1 MEEEIKQLKGNKG
14 EWSEIY
20 VFLYLLGSGKL
31 DVADD
36 NLNVVPGE
44 FYKILE
50 IIRKETQ
57 TTNNYVRED
66 DIVRIL
72 ITNDETGNIE
82 EFTYPIIEFV
92 NKAKELLF
100 RIQKSKD
107 KKYPEITSFLA
118 DLKIYSIKDVGH
130 KRDITIKI
138 EDFHCAMK
146 QTLGFSIKSFLGS
159 DSTLFNAGA
168 GTNFIY
174 EICLPNNVHIDVDAF
189 NAETYNLSPRISA
202 RLNKLIG
209 EYDAEIVF
217 SKVQSR
223 CLNQNLRTIDGDLPL
238 LLAELLI
245 IRNLYN
251 TSEIAS
257 CTKILTELNPLDFD
271 IEEHG
276 AVYEY
281 KIKRFLQDCAMG
293 MVPEKPWRGVYDAT
307 GGQIIVKENGDV
319 VCYHIYEQNRFLDYL
334 FKNTKFESASTSEDE
349 NNPGHAR
356 QKPAKI
362 ELLTDE
368 VEDDSEQ
375 LQDVKKVSSLKRYF
389 YGWLYEEEGKY
400 YFKINLQIRFKKQNK
415 KKLNRGK

>member
-1 MEEEIKQLKGNKG
+1 MDEVRKELKGNKG

-20 VFLYLLGSGKL
+20 VFLYLLGKGKL

-66 DIVRIL
+66 DIVRIF
-72 ITNDETGNIE
+72 ITNDKTGDIE
-82 EFTYPIIEFV
+82 EFKFPIISFV
-92 NKAKELLF
+92 EKAKELLCN
-100 RIQKSKD
+100 IQTKNQKTF
-107 KKYPEITSFLA
+107 PEITNFLA
-118 DLKIYSIKDVGH
+118 ELKIYSIKDVGH

-174 EICLPNNVHIDVDAF
+174 EICFPEDVQIDVDAF
-189 NAETYNLSPRISA
+189 NKETYNLSPRIPN
-202 RLNKLIG
+202 RLKKLIN
-209 EYDAEIVF
+209 EYKAEIIF
-217 SKVQSR
+217 KQVQSR
-223 CLNQNLRTIDGDLPL
+223 CLSQNLRTIDGDLPQL
-238 LLAELLI
+238 IAKMLLI
-245 IRNLYN
+245 RYLNGETTISKC
-251 TSEIAS
+251 TEII
-257 CTKILTELNPLDFD
+257 TKLNPLDFD

-276 AVYEY
+276 SVYEY

-307 GGQIIVKENGDV
+307 GGQIIVKKNGEV

-334 FKNTKFESASTSEDE
+334 FKSTKFDGASTSEDE
-349 NNPGHAR
+349 KNPGHPR
-356 QKPAKI
+356 EKTEIVEEITIDQNDNNPEQTLEKPK
-362 ELLTDE
+362 
-368 VEDDSEQ
+368 
-375 LQDVKKVSSLKRYF
+375 VKRTKNYF
-389 YGWLYEEEGKY
+389 YGWLYKDGGKY
-400 YFKINLQIRFKKQNK
+400 YFKINLQVRFKEK
-415 KKLNRGK
+415 KKLKKKK